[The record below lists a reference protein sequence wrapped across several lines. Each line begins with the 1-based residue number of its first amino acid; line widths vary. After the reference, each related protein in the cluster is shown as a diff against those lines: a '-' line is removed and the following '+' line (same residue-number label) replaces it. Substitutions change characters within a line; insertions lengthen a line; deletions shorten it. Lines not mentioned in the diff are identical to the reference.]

1 MLIDKCK
8 ILYKG
13 DKLSALFYLLIGILF
28 LIFAVGLYYFTFS
41 AGFKYLS
48 IGFFMF
54 FAYATGKGIFT
65 YRIAKKKLDFY
76 QNREDIDTTLLR
88 EEIKYADYRIQKK
101 HVSRRIYI
109 YSVVI
114 FSMLAFLSVFTP
126 FKSIVMGTSIP
137 IALVSAIEF
146 TIGLMTEF
154 RLREYHR
161 ILEKSLH
168 S

>member
-1 MLIDKCK
+1 MLIDKSK

-13 DKLSALFYLLIGILF
+13 DMLAALFYIFIGVIF
-28 LIFAVGLYYFTFS
+28 LIFAVGLYYFTES
-41 AGFKYLS
+41 VGFRYLS

-54 FAYATGKGIFT
+54 FMYSTGKGLFIYT
-65 YRIAKKKLDFY
+65 VAKKRFDFY
-76 QNREDIDTTLLR
+76 KNQEELNTTQLR
-88 EEIKYADYRIQKK
+88 EEIKYSDLRIQKK

-114 FSMLAFLSVFTP
+114 FSFLAFISVFTP
-126 FKSIVMGTSIP
+126 FKSIVIGTSIP

-146 TIGLMTEF
+146 SIGLMTEF

-161 ILEKSLH
+161 ILEKTLH